1 MGIWLRLLCGLEKAL
16 LPFYKVSNFSKG
28 FILKAMIFVITA
40 FLSVPAFADY
50 FGCDLKVGHDRTIT
64 AEAEYR
70 GREISVSSK
79 GWTCSGVIDGN
90 MMVTATLT
98 SPQANA
104 NGVATGRGSART
116 GFGIQDVNDE
126 EGEFIYGSCL
136 CSLR

>member
-1 MGIWLRLLCGLEKAL
+1 MKT
-16 LPFYKVSNFSKG
+16 
-28 FILKAMIFVITA
+28 MIFVITT

-50 FGCDLKVGHDRTIT
+50 FGCDLKVGSDRTMT
-64 AEAEYR
+64 VEAEYR
-70 GREISVSSK
+70 GREVTLSSK

-90 MMVTATLT
+90 MMVTATLN

-126 EGEFIYGSCL
+126 EGMFIYGACY